1 MNWLVGLH
9 VGYDASNTSGPVP
22 MEINIVNDK
31 KKLKKLVDNYVE
43 KNIDNKLRKLEL
55 ISRSKIKEKEKSDN
69 KGSIYIFYTKAY
81 PKPVY
86 KIGSTYKN
94 PVERAEELSSTEML
108 YPYDVEFSIKI
119 QDAEY
124 YEKLIHKL
132 LKEYRIRK
140 DREFFKLDLNRIKK
154 CLKQISQISEKGS
167 KKITLAKVPKE
178 IKF

>member
-1 MNWLVGLH
+1 
-9 VGYDASNTSGPVP
+9 
-22 MEINIVNDK
+22 
-31 KKLKKLVDNYVE
+31 
-43 KNIDNKLRKLEL
+43 
-55 ISRSKIKEKEKSDN
+55 
-69 KGSIYIFYTKAY
+69 
-81 PKPVY
+81 
-86 KIGSTYKN
+86 
-94 PVERAEELSSTEML
+94 ML

-167 KKITLAKVPKE
+167 KKITLAKVLKE